1 MDWDGTCVPHRFP
14 EQPREWLPGAVAAL
28 RKLSSVGEV
37 VIFSCRV
44 ARFQFGSELVLRNP
58 AQVQAER
65 QYIRSM
71 LDMEGLRDITIWL
84 KDYKPP
90 AVAYVDDRAVHY
102 NGRPGAWDALVPKL
116 LIMAGLEP
124 FPSEED
130 EFKQRVKAMMDEN
143 KDILDKLEGR

>member
-1 MDWDGTCVPHRFP
+1 VRFAVDWDGTCVPHRFP

-44 ARFQFGSELVLRNP
+44 ARFQFGNEQTLRNP
-58 AQVQAER
+58 AQVQVER
-65 QYIRSM
+65 NYIRSM
-71 LDMEGLRDITIWL
+71 LDAEGLWDITLWL

-90 AVAYVDDRAVHY
+90 AVAYVDDKAVHY

-124 FPSEED
+124 VFETLEEGGIASD
-130 EFKQRVKAMMDEN
+130 
-143 KDILDKLEGR
+143 